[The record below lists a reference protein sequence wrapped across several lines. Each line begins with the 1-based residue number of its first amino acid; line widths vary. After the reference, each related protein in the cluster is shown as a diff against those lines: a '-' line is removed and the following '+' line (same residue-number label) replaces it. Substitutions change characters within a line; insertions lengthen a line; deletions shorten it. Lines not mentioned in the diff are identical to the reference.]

1 MKTMHSYLLFSFLA
15 LLALLC
21 SSCAKDTGR
30 SDIALEMTEEDSV
43 EAIIDQDLLT
53 SSSSAIDV
61 SETAGKSTSDVAV
74 AYVDEIDLQKPVLV
88 ENDETLKRDA
98 ARATGSAPGTDD
110 TMTPPLAEGAIA
122 GADLPDTTGSGAI
135 AGAASPDSDLA
146 RLNEEA
152 RSPALPATGMALES
166 AQKYAPGSTPD
177 PVAVRPPGSGYAASY
192 YRTDQL
198 PANYP
203 RHTVQ
208 RGDSLW
214 SVSKK
219 YGCTISE
226 LAAAN
231 GISRGSILSVGQ
243 SLLVPVSKSPAAPL
257 AASTAGTSGAVT
269 PDAAPATEL
278 QPAGAT
284 PEQPAP
290 TAATEGAASPA
301 PPPRSGSYE
310 TENYSVQQGDSYWK
324 IARQY
329 GVTSTELMSLN
340 DTSDSNLKLGQKILV
355 PKKK

>member
-1 MKTMHSYLLFSFLA
+1 MKTMHLYLLFSFLA

-43 EAIIDQDLLT
+43 EAIIDQDLLAAGST
-53 SSSSAIDV
+53 AIDV
-61 SETAGKSTSDVAV
+61 SETAGKSTADVAV
-74 AYVDEIDLQKPVLV
+74 AYVDEVDLQKPVLL

-98 ARATGSAPGTDD
+98 ARATGTDD
-110 TMTPPLAEGAIA
+110 AMTPPLTEGAIA
-122 GADLPDTTGSGAI
+122 GADLPDTTTSSDAI
-135 AGAASPDSDLA
+135 ANATAADADLA
-146 RLNEEA
+146 RMNEEA
-152 RSPALPATGMALES
+152 RSPALPATGMTLES

-198 PANYP
+198 PVNYP

-231 GISRGSILSVGQ
+231 GISRGSILNVGQ
-243 SLLVPVSKSPAAPL
+243 SLLVPVGKSPAAPP
-257 AASTAGTSGAVT
+257 AASTAGTSGTTT
-269 PDAAPATEL
+269 PAAAPATEL

-290 TAATEGAASPA
+290 PAAAEGGATTA

-310 TENYSVQQGDSYWK
+310 TEYYSVQQGDSYWK

-355 PKKK
+355 PKRK